1 MSDMITSPLRE
12 TGPWQ
17 GAVHLPALANASV
30 GEASRGKNKSVW
42 QMVGLDSEP
51 WSAA

>member
-1 MSDMITSPLRE
+1 MSDMITSPLWE

-30 GEASRGKNKSVW
+30 GEASRGKTNQYGRW
-42 QMVGLDSEP
+42 
-51 WSAA
+51 